1 MRLALKLIA
10 GDESPSIGTMSPL
23 PKLPSRTNHMKT
35 TSQMSNV
42 IEALYAAIICPPD
55 WVEKF
60 TAIADALSVGLT
72 EAQREY
78 CKLCVQ
84 AHLNDNSNN

>member
-1 MRLALKLIA
+1 MKI
-10 GDESPSIGTMSPL
+10 
-23 PKLPSRTNHMKT
+23 TN
-35 TSQMSNV
+35 QMSQV
-42 IEALYAAIICPPD
+42 IEALCAAVICPPE
-55 WVEKF
+55 WVERY
-60 TAIADALSVGLT
+60 TAIADVLSTGLT

>member
-1 MRLALKLIA
+1 
-10 GDESPSIGTMSPL
+10 
-23 PKLPSRTNHMKT
+23 
-35 TSQMSNV
+35 MSNV